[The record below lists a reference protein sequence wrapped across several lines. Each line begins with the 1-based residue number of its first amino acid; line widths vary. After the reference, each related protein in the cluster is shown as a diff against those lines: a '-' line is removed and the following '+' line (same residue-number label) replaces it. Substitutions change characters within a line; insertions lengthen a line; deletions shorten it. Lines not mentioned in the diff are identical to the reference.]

1 MHGGFTKANTKE
13 AMETTVSLTG
23 DDMDDLLSA
32 IGIYEQVLLL
42 GDEDSVFVHEV
53 LENLANLQK
62 KILLARKNGM
72 H

>member
-1 MHGGFTKANTKE
+1 
-13 AMETTVSLTG
+13 METTVSLTG
-23 DDMDDLLSA
+23 DDVDDVLSA
-32 IGIYEQVLLL
+32 INVYEHVLLL
-42 GDEDSVFVHEV
+42 GDEDSMFVHEV

>member
-1 MHGGFTKANTKE
+1 
-13 AMETTVSLTG
+13 METTVSLTG